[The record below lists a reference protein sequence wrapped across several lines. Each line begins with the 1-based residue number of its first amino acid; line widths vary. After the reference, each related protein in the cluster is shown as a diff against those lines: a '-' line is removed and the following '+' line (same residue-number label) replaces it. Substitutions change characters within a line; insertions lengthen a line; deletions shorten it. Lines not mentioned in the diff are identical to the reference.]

1 MIQLDT
7 QLEGT
12 TVFLRFWSAY
22 GRLILNDLNRYFL
35 NGEVA
40 AITNLWAANWA
51 LATKLLNFLAVAP
64 SNVVNNFNVLLFL
77 I

>member
-22 GRLILNDLNRYFL
+22 ERLILNDLNRCFL
-35 NGEVA
+35 NGEVT

-51 LATKLLNFLAVAP
+51 LATKSLNFLAVAP
-64 SNVVNNFNVLLFL
+64 SNVVNNFNAILFL